1 MANLIVTNT
10 NDSGSGSLRDTIA
23 KAQAGDLITFAHNL
37 ANQTITL
44 SSGQLVVNKNLIID
58 GAQTPGLT
66 ISGNNASR
74 VIEMQNAINFSLKNV
89 TIANGKVTG
98 ADEATGAGGGLRGS
112 DGSTL
117 NLEYCTFK
125 NNVASWAGA
134 VYTGFKSTNI
144 VNNCTFDG
152 NNGTSGKSERGAG
165 AIATK
170 SAGSLTVKSS
180 TFTNNKGINGG
191 AINSLL
197 GILTV
202 DSCIFT
208 KNDTTAGVFGTGTIG
223 YGGAIY
229 TDGANASGPNSDHG
243 PIGGKVTISNS
254 RFDGNKGAG
263 QGGALFLFV
272 YPPDTILVEGCQ
284 ISNNQVIKDSK
295 GDALGGGL
303 RIGNGEYTISKTKF
317 FQNIALS
324 QGGAFWVGETSPGT
338 IIDSTFS
345 GNQAYETTADGKSN
359 GLGGAIAFITGSP
372 VKMSNCVVIQNH
384 AGFQGGAFWGG
395 GTHITLTNSI
405 VAYNKAE
412 NGGNPWDVKHHTGA
426 QFNDGGGNTQWPAKN
441 AYDPNDVNITKNATI
456 AEPKL

>member
-23 KAQAGDLITFAHNL
+23 TAPADALITFAHNL

-44 SSGQLVVNKNLIID
+44 TSGQLVVNKNLIID

-66 ISGNNASR
+66 ISGNNTSR
-74 VIEMQNAINFSLKNV
+74 VIEMENAINLTLKNV

-112 DGSTL
+112 SSSTL
-117 NLEYCTFK
+117 TLEYCTFK

-134 VYTGFKSTNI
+134 IYTGFKSTNI
-144 VNNCTFDG
+144 IKNCTFDS

-170 SAGSLTVKSS
+170 SGGSLTVKAS

-191 AINSLL
+191 AINNLL

-202 DSCIFT
+202 DNCIFT
-208 KNDTTAGVFGTGTIG
+208 NNDTLAGVFGTRTIG

-229 TDGANASGPNSDHG
+229 TDGANASGPNYGHG
-243 PIGGKVTISNS
+243 PVGGKVTISNS

-263 QGGALFLFV
+263 QGGGLFLFV
-272 YPPDTILVEGCQ
+272 YAPDTILVEGCQ
-284 ISNNQVIKDSK
+284 ISNNQVIKDGK

-317 FQNIALS
+317 IQNIALS

-359 GLGGAIAFITGSP
+359 GLGGAIVFVSPSP
-372 VKMSNCVVIQNH
+372 VNITNCVITQNH

-395 GTHITLTNSI
+395 GEHITITNSI

-412 NGGNPWDVKHHTGA
+412 NGGKTWNVKHHTGTH
-426 QFNDGGGNTQWPAKN
+426 FNDGGGNTQWPAKN
-441 AYDPNDVNITKNATI
+441 PNDPNDFNISKNVTI